1 MLVNLVKTQR
11 ARFAAL
17 AQSWLSLGAFSFE
30 VWERDHQIARWTSG
44 QSLSAPVLRAT
55 IGDGEE
61 PQGEMRV
68 YGIEENTTSLI
79 RLQTDAALVTQLLQL
94 EDELQSMTAD
104 LVASQDQL
112 LALYQLNQSL
122 RSQVSVEATLR
133 SVVAES
139 VRLSRAKA
147 GFAVL
152 LLPDGAPLTVHYPR
166 PTVGDDLI
174 WQTFWQAH
182 ALERDVLL
190 TPETTL
196 ESLPSGIH
204 NLFFTPIRVR
214 GALTAGVG
222 LINKPGQGF
231 TAPDMKLIHAL
242 AQHSSAHV
250 ENGMLHQ
257 ETVEQTKLQMEVELA
272 QRVQLQLLPQQ
283 VPTVTGLDIFA
294 HSRPASQVGGDFYD
308 FVSVENRPFIFTVG
322 DVTGKGLSAALLM
335 TMARTSI
342 HSKATFLPKPTPE
355 VVMRQSNEDLYD
367 DFNQVGMFATA
378 FIGQYVPEQQQ
389 MLYANA
395 GHSPVLYRP
404 KQGGIRMLL
413 ADSTPIGVLNVSLC
427 RNQFVPFEPGDL
439 LVVATDGFTD
449 VRNNQE
455 ELFGYERLLSLVDG
469 CAEYSAHT
477 IATLLFNRVSEF
489 GAGRL
494 QDDDQTLVVIKGV

>member
-1 MLVNLVKTQR
+1 MLANLVKIQR
-11 ARFAAL
+11 SQFSAL
-17 AQSWLSLGAFSFE
+17 ARSWMTLGAMGFE
-30 VWERDHQIARWTSG
+30 VWERDHVVARWANG
-44 QSLSAPVLRAT
+44 QYSEAPMLRAVV
-55 IGDGEE
+55 GDDDEQSGEL
-61 PQGEMRV
+61 RL
-68 YGIEENTTSLI
+68 YGIEESASTLA
-79 RLQTDAALVTQLLQL
+79 RLNADAALVTQLLRL
-94 EDELQSMTAD
+94 EAELQSMTAD

-147 GFAVL
+147 GFAAL
-152 LLPDGAPLTVHYPR
+152 LLPDGTPLTVHYPR
-166 PTVGDDLI
+166 PDVGEDLI
-174 WQTFWQAH
+174 WQTFWSAH
-182 ALERDVLL
+182 AQERDVLL
-190 TPETTL
+190 TAETTP
-196 ESLPSGIH
+196 ESLPEGIQ

-214 GALTAGVG
+214 GALNAGVG
-222 LINKPGQGF
+222 LINKPGNGF

-272 QRVQLQLLPQQ
+272 QRVQLQLLPQRI
-283 VPTVTGLDIFA
+283 PTVTGLDIFA

-308 FVSVENRPFIFTVG
+308 FVHLENRPFIFTVG

-335 TMARTSI
+335 TMARTAI
-342 HSKATFLPKPTPE
+342 HSKASFMPKPTPE

-367 DFNQVGMFATA
+367 DFTQVGMFATA
-378 FIGQYVPEQQQ
+378 FIGQYVPEKQQIV
-389 MLYANA
+389 YANA

-404 KQGGIRMLL
+404 KNSETRMLL

-427 RNQFVPFEPGDL
+427 RNQIVPFVSGDL
-439 LVVATDGFTD
+439 LVIATDGFTD
-449 VRNNQE
+449 VRNE
-455 ELFGYERLLSLVDG
+455 RDELFGYDRLLELVNT
-469 CAEYSAHT
+469 CADSSAHA
-477 IATLLFNRVSEF
+477 IATSLFNRVSEF

-494 QDDDQTLVVIKGV
+494 QDDDQTLIVIKGV